1 MVLKLNRIAILI
13 LWGKYRVFV
22 VPIDKT
28 IKGNSYLNL
37 KLVLQDFQ
45 IFYVT
50 LFKIGF
56 GTLQVHFN
64 QWGGLYASKWW
75 ETSYRKFWMSQTW
88 NPIPNKKV
96 MTKMV
101 ILYRL
106 GKELF
111 EQCDIKSLEKSC
123 RKLDSWRVNK
133 TSCMLLYRYK
143 VTKNIFCET
152 FKVYLSP
159 YWQNTVWNLAKCNSV
174 TFWKSFRM
182 FSFLKKMI
190 I

>member
-1 MVLKLNRIAILI
+1 MSKFISRNTLTTVGDMVS
-13 LWGKYRVFV
+13 FSTT
-22 VPIDKT
+22 IDETKH
-28 IKGNSYLNL
+28 GNSYLEFPEL
-37 KLVLQDFQ
+37 LWDFQ
-45 IFYVT
+45 KYFVT
-50 LFKIGF
+50 LFKTGLA
-56 GTLQVHFN
+56 TLRVQFN
-64 QWGGLYASKWW
+64 QWGGLNALKH
-75 ETSYRKFWMSQTW
+75 SYSSYKKNWMSQTW

-152 FKVYLSP
+152 FKVYL
-159 YWQNTVWNLAKCNSV
+159 
-174 TFWKSFRM
+174 
-182 FSFLKKMI
+182 
-190 I
+190 